1 MKSGTHLLLLTLT
14 FLFLLF
20 IHCLESLR
28 IDLET
33 SLLQQGLSSILL
45 GTRCTTTLCHWVGGV
60 LADLGHAILD
70 RGRVMLREAAM
81 LCLVLRASVGCRSLS
96 LKVVFL
102 LILPTTVLTIVLV
115 I

>member
-1 MKSGTHLLLLTLT
+1 MKSGTHLLLLTLSL
-14 FLFLLF
+14 LFLLL
-20 IHCLESLR
+20 IHSLESLR

-33 SLLQQGLSSILL
+33 SLLQQGLCSILL
-45 GTRCTTTLCHWVGGV
+45 GARCTPLRHWVRGV

-81 LCLVLRASVGCRSLS
+81 LCLVLRASVRCRSLS

-102 LILPTTVLTIVLV
+102 LLLPTTVLTIVLV